1 MPDHASGLLNPRTP
15 WILVFAHPGHELRA
29 HHFMEM
35 VRPAVVV
42 LTDGSGSTDEPR
54 LDDSLAL
61 LAQSGARPAATF
73 GALTDRAAYAALMAV
88 GCAAVC
94 RHCRRARRYADHGE
108 RAGCA
113 HRRGRRLQPCPRRL
127 SLDRTGGDGAGASSS
142 AREIDLFEVD
152 LVSHPDSSG
161 DGLRVVLDDQAF
173 ARKLDA
179 ISRYDAIKGEADAAF
194 ERYGQDA
201 FRVEFLRRS
210 STDRRHPVAGFR
222 TTRKWARR
230 GCAPGCTP
238 RSFATASHVRPVIEH
253 APRIGTRRAA
263 DATDFRPLHE

>member
-1 MPDHASGLLNPRTP
+1 MPDHASDLLNPRTP

-29 HHFMEM
+29 HHVMEM
-35 VRPAVVV
+35 VCPAVFV
-42 LTDGSGSTDEPR
+42 LTDGSGSSDEPR

-73 GALTDRAAYAALMAV
+73 GALTDRAAYAALMAADARPFV
-88 GCAAVC
+88 AIVDVLADTLITESVQAVLIDAAEGYNPVHDVC
-94 RHCRRARRYADHGE
+94 HWIGRAATTRARAF
-108 RAGCA
+108 
-113 HRRGRRLQPCPRRL
+113 
-127 SLDRTGGDGAGASSS
+127 GA
-142 AREIDLFEVD
+142 RIDLFEVD

-201 FRVEFLRRS
+201 FRVEFLRHVLDGPAPPPSWVPYYEKVGEERV
-210 STDRRHPVAGFR
+210 RAGTYTSVLR
-222 TTRKWARR
+222 Y
-230 GCAPGCTP
+230 G
-238 RSFATASHVRPVIEH
+238 SHVKPVIDTILES
-253 APRIGTRRAA
+253 ARAA
-263 DATDFRPLHE
+263 RDATDLRPLHE